1 MSKNDFIQINEFID
15 EQFEQEKNSENYES
29 YSDPKGKRAF
39 SDQILKV
46 REINDSISNQM
57 VREMSN

>member
-39 SDQILKV
+39 SD
-46 REINDSISNQM
+46 
-57 VREMSN
+57 